1 MSDPLRSCPDCDHVA
16 DGIDRRRFLKTTAA
30 AAVAAT
36 SMPLWL
42 PAAETPAKREP
53 ESLVKTL
60 HDSLNEKQKK
70 DLCFDWDYMDPQRGL
85 LRTRVANNWHI
96 TEPVINTDYFT
107 DDQHDLIRAI
117 FEGIYNPDWHKR
129 IDQQLADDAGGWG
142 EHQNIAIFGKPGDGK
157 FEFVMTGRHMTIR
170 CDGNSAEHA
179 AFGGPVFYGHAAS
192 DFNEPANHPGN
203 VYWPQAVEAN
213 KLFGMLD
220 GKQQKLA
227 LVKQLPREQDVGF
240 RGPSGTLPGLPV
252 ADMSSDQKQLCQ
264 KVLQMLLDPYRKSDQ
279 DEIVACLKA
288 QGGLDRCSL
297 AFYQDG
303 DIGDDKTW
311 DCWRLEGP
319 SFVWYFRGS
328 PHVHVWLNVAS
339 DPSVKTNA

>member
-1 MSDPLRSCPDCDHVA
+1 MSDIRSCPDCDHA
-16 DGIDRRRFLKTTAA
+16 SEGIDRRRFLKSTAA
-30 AAVAAT
+30 AAVAVT
-36 SMPLWL
+36 TTPLWL

-60 HDSLNEKQKK
+60 YDALNEKQRKE
-70 DLCFDWDYMDPQRGL
+70 LCFDWDHIDPQRGL

-96 TEPVINTDYFT
+96 TEPVINSDYFA

-170 CDGNSAEHA
+170 CDGNSTDHVVW
-179 AFGGPVFYGHAAS
+179 GGPVFYGHAAS

-220 GKQQKLA
+220 GKQQKQA

-240 RGPSGTLPGLPV
+240 RGPAGARPGLAV
-252 ADMSSDQKQLCQ
+252 AEMSSDQKELCQ
-264 KVLQMLLDPYRKSDQ
+264 KVLLMLLDPYRKSDQ
-279 DEIVACLKA
+279 DEIVSCLKT
-288 QGGLDRCSL
+288 QGGLDACSL

-303 DIGDDKTW
+303 NIGDDKTW

-319 SFVWYFRGS
+319 AFVWYFRGS
-328 PHVHVWLNVAS
+328 PHVHVWANVAA